1 MVRNLRSTRV
11 RATTTFAATKP
22 STESGIFSG
31 YNNGEYRYRYDTA
44 LIQRTMPSPAS
55 SFLVASL
62 VTALAS
68 GFMTHPSGGHFSTA
82 LNAKQTISV
91 EDVLANPKWPDEWPF
106 SPADLRRQDEM
117 DDSMFYSVPRFCYH
131 VDEKAISALT
141 EYYAREFPK
150 IAEAKEGEEKPAVL
164 DICASHVSHFPK
176 DVDDYTGR
184 RVALGM
190 NEEELKDNDQVD
202 EYVVKDLNADPT
214 LPFED
219 NSFDIITNVV
229 SIDYLSSPLEI
240 CKEIAR
246 VLRPGGTAMFALSN
260 RCFPSKAISL
270 WLQTNDLEHVFI
282 VGSFF
287 HFSGAFQK
295 ASAEEIGPNPNW
307 MGGQS
312 TNEAYLSVVRA
323 SVDK

>member
-1 MVRNLRSTRV
+1 M
-11 RATTTFAATKP
+11 
-22 STESGIFSG
+22 
-31 YNNGEYRYRYDTA
+31 
-44 LIQRTMPSPAS
+44 
-55 SFLVASL
+55 
-62 VTALAS
+62 
-68 GFMTHPSGGHFSTA
+68 
-82 LNAKQTISV
+82 
-91 EDVLANPKWPDEWPF
+91 
-106 SPADLRRQDEM
+106 
-117 DDSMFYSVPRFCYH
+117 
-131 VDEKAISALT
+131 
-141 EYYAREFPK
+141 
-150 IAEAKEGEEKPAVL
+150 L

-287 HFSGAFQK
+287 HYSGAFQK
-295 ASAEEIGPNPNW
+295 ASGEEIGPNPKW

-323 SVDK
+323 RVDK